1 MRFAGATRARYSL
14 DIIKGNGVQEKSG
27 LLSSSIPTILQDID
41 LEVYRQLR
49 RLRAAVLR
57 AWETIIDVEIK
68 ERIRTMH

>member
-1 MRFAGATRARYSL
+1 MLISWLLFSPDL
-14 DIIKGNGVQEKSG
+14 FPIEDIWNRLKN
-27 LLSSSIPTILQDID
+27 ILQDID